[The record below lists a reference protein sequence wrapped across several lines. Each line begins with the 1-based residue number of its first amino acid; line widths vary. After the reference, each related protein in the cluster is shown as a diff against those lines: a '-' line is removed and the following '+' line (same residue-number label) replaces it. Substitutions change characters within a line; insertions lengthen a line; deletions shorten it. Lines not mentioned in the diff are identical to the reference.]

1 MIWISL
7 IIAVLAVI
15 ISLAVAYIAIAL
27 VQEQDDKNTSM
38 EKDINNLREALHLL
52 NKEIRNEHKR

>member
-15 ISLAVAYIAIAL
+15 ISLAVAYVAIIRL
-27 VQEQDDKNTSM
+27 QEQDDKNTSM
-38 EKDINNLREALHLL
+38 ERDINNLREALHYMS
-52 NKEIRNEHKR
+52 KEIRQK

>member
-15 ISLAVAYIAIAL
+15 ISLAVAYVAIIRL
-27 VQEQDDKNTSM
+27 QE
-38 EKDINNLREALHLL
+38 AVHLL
-52 NKEIRNEHKR
+52 NKELRYERKR